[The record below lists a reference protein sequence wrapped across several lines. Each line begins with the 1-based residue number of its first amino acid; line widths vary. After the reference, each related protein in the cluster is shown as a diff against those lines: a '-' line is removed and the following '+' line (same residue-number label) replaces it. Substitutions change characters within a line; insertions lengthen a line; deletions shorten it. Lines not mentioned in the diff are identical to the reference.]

1 MSDNTKVHK
10 IALLGLGTVGT
21 GVYKLVEERQ
31 KDEFYFKTGT
41 RLEIS
46 KILVRDAKKKRA
58 NILPQITI
66 TDQWSDIINDPE
78 IDIIVEVM
86 GGIEPARSYI
96 LEALNAGKNV
106 VTANKDLLAVH
117 GKELLDAAKE
127 NKRDLLFEAS
137 VAGAIPIIRPL
148 KQCLAGNH
156 IDEIMGIVNGTTNYI
171 LTKMTAEGMD
181 FAQAL
186 AKATELGYAEADPT
200 SDIEGYDAARKVAIL
215 ASIAFHSRVVL
226 DDVYIE
232 GITAISAQDIRYANE
247 AGYAMKLIGV
257 AKNTPSGIEARV
269 HPMLIPL
276 SHPLATVNDSF
287 NAIFVHGDAAGEVMF
302 YGKGAG
308 ELPTASAVVGDIID
322 VVRNIQYGSL
332 GRISCSCYKNL
343 PIKSIDDI
351 ESRYFIR
358 VSCQDQT
365 GVLGKIATVFGDNEV
380 SISQFIQKDI
390 VDGNAELVIITHK
403 VFERDIRK
411 SVDALNKLDVVHK
424 VSSII
429 RVYG

>member
-215 ASIAFHSRVVL
+215 ASIAFIHGLCWTMFMLRVL
-226 DDVYIE
+226 PLFLRR
-232 GITAISAQDIRYANE
+232 ISAMPMRQD
-247 AGYAMKLIGV
+247 
-257 AKNTPSGIEARV
+257 
-269 HPMLIPL
+269 ML
-276 SHPLATVNDSF
+276 
-287 NAIFVHGDAAGEVMF
+287 
-302 YGKGAG
+302 
-308 ELPTASAVVGDIID
+308 
-322 VVRNIQYGSL
+322 
-332 GRISCSCYKNL
+332 
-343 PIKSIDDI
+343 
-351 ESRYFIR
+351 
-358 VSCQDQT
+358 
-365 GVLGKIATVFGDNEV
+365 
-380 SISQFIQKDI
+380 
-390 VDGNAELVIITHK
+390 
-403 VFERDIRK
+403 
-411 SVDALNKLDVVHK
+411 
-424 VSSII
+424 
-429 RVYG
+429 

>member
-10 IALLGLGTVGT
+10 IALLGLGTVGS

-46 KILVRDAKKKRA
+46 KILVRNAKKKRA